1 MPSRSSSAEKNILLE
16 EKHLKL
22 RDKTEKEVYKQLKT
36 RRFILT
42 PAYDPALLQPTCMNT
57 EFEIIFKT
65 VGWENAWQIDE
76 LGSKLL
82 TAEFL
87 CTLQTT
93 DSEVTFRLFW
103 ERLFYSLKE
112 F

>member
-1 MPSRSSSAEKNILLE
+1 MQIDVPSPTIGASSGSSSAEKNILLE

-42 PAYDPALLQPTCMNT
+42 PAYDPALLQSTGMNT
-57 EFEIIFKT
+57 EFKIIFKT
-65 VGWENAWQIDE
+65 LGWENVWQIDE
-76 LGSKLL
+76 PGSKLL

-87 CTLQTT
+87 CTL
-93 DSEVTFRLFW
+93 
-103 ERLFYSLKE
+103 
-112 F
+112 